1 MKHWRMLLSRCM
13 TKIKGGIKMSDL
25 VVKEQEI
32 MDSLGDYS
40 QLIEK
45 INISEL
51 PIIIEEQVK
60 KIEELGEKIETAL
73 SKAEDAKS
81 VAKKTKDMK
90 VKWGQRKK
98 VIKELQISGEKSAE
112 AIGETVGALKVSFE
126 HEKQLAEISKFLL
139 AIAAC
144 SAAHTEQA
152 IEEINN
158 AIQNRAAGKPLN
170 NTAKER
176 LQEIVNQMKAQGETI
191 KRMEEKEA
199 QDEEQNKQIREMAED
214 DDRQDALIGELQ
226 NKIQSLEKWKI
237 ATFVI
242 SALALALTLLQI
254 FGII

>member
-40 QLIEK
+40 QLIER

-51 PIIIEEQVK
+51 PTIIEEQVK

-73 SKAEDAKS
+73 STAEEAKS
-81 VAKKTKDMK
+81 VAEKTQEME

-98 VIKELQISGEKSAE
+98 VIRELQKSGTKSAE

>member
-40 QLIEK
+40 QLIER

-51 PIIIEEQVK
+51 PTIIEEQVK

-73 SKAEDAKS
+73 STAEEAKS
-81 VAKKTKDMK
+81 VAEKTQEME

-98 VIKELQISGEKSAE
+98 VIRELQKSGKKSAE

-214 DDRQDALIGELQ
+214 DDRQDALIVELQ